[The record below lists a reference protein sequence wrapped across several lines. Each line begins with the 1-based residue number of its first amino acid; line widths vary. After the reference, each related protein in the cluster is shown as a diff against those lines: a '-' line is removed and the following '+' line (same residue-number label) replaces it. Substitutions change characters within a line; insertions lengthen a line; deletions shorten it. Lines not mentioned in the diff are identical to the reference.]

1 MKTQLFFASVFALT
15 IQSQVIA
22 QTDELGY
29 KTVNLSMGPSY
40 QNQVFFNLA
49 NENTKSQL
57 ANQWDIAFYRNSNMD
72 MGIKV
77 NDAKDIKVYQV
88 SATPSSYDAVDLS
101 QKSTWGESL
110 YNPDLTNRIQEG
122 AFDKATLL
130 PQGQFNFGW
139 GSYDMVTHKIT
150 GKVTFVLEYG
160 DGSYY
165 KFFINE
171 FYGGYT
177 FKYAK
182 WNGSSWEATQTK
194 TVANGSDDAFFNYFS
209 FDSGEKVN
217 NIEPTK
223 NDWNF
228 MLTRYYTFYNNIMMY
243 RMSGIIQNP
252 NLKVA
257 KKQPETQASS
267 TYSTPA
273 QTDYSDMITSIG
285 HSWKP
290 TSGIYPDV
298 VYYLKD
304 ASNYY
309 RLYFTENGGATTGN
323 VSFKYKNITSE
334 LGVTDLGKKASF
346 GVYPNPISN
355 KRATILFD
363 VKENSNNNGTAEIF
377 DLSGKKV
384 FETKLSKQNGL
395 QQQDLNL
402 SQLNTGTYL
411 LKITYAH
418 ISETKKIIIK

>member
-1 MKTQLFFASVFALT
+1 MKTKLFLASMLALT
-15 IQSQVIA
+15 VQTQVIA

-40 QNQVFFNLA
+40 QNQVFFNLT
-49 NENTKSQL
+49 NENTKSHL
-57 ANQWDIAFYRNSNMD
+57 ANQWDIAFYRNSTMD

-88 SATPSSYDAVDLS
+88 SAIPSAYDTVDLS

-110 YNPDLTNRIQEG
+110 YNPDITTKIQEG

-130 PQGQFNFGW
+130 PQGYFNFGW
-139 GSYDMVTHKIT
+139 GSYDMVTHKVI

-182 WNGSSWEATQTK
+182 WNGSSWEASQTK

-209 FDSGEKVN
+209 FDTGEKVN

-304 ASNYY
+304 ANNYY

-334 LGVTDLGKKASF
+334 LGVTNLGKKASF
-346 GVYPNPISN
+346 GVYPNPITN
-355 KRATILFD
+355 KKATILFD
-363 VKENSNNNGTAEIF
+363 VNENANNNARAEIF

-395 QQQDLNL
+395 QQHDLNL

-411 LKITYAH
+411 LKITYAG